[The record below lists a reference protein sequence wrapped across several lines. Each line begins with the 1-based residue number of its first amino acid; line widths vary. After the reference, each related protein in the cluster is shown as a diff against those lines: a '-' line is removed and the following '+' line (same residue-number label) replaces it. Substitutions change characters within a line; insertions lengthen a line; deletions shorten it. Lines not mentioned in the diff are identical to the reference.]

1 MDLLVTGEEG
11 DVGVEEQYPRAWHL
25 SSVCASKVDTNE
37 NKFVE
42 VVNTNCP
49 CARGKWK
56 CHHQGALL
64 FALKDLRETCTEKQ
78 MQWHRNAYLPTNAEL
93 KQTIAEQYSTKK
105 QLSELEFCDDDIDR
119 VKTARGCRRAVKGG
133 TPAIH
138 DPIWYS
144 SQGRPD
150 APEIT
155 RENCG
160 KDGTLWTEGAG
171 LVAMKKFA
179 LVLRDAFAV
188 NREATKRNHKPN
200 PELSSRDS
208 SHPEWRHNALPGFA
222 VNVYGKHFQPH
233 TLDGYSRLVNVNTDS
248 YKNVGFNGTEVVED
262 APKPAKKRKTTT
274 SKAKG
279 RETGAAA
286 S

>member
-1 MDLLVTGEEG
+1 MKKETWELKNSILVPGT
-11 DVGVEEQYPRAWHL
+11 YP
-25 SSVCASKVDTNE
+25 VYVQVKVDTNE
-37 NKFVE
+37 SKSVE

-64 FALKDLRETCTEKQ
+64 FALKDLRGTCTEKQ

-144 SQGRPD
+144 SQGRRG

-160 KDGTLWTEGAG
+160 KDGNLWTEGAG
-171 LVAMKKFA
+171 LVAMKEFA
-179 LVLRDAFAV
+179 YALRESFEVD
-188 NREATKRNHKPN
+188 REASKRNYKPS
-200 PELSSRDS
+200 PELSSCDLLD
-208 SHPEWRHNALPGFA
+208 PEWRRGVLPGFA
-222 VNVYGKHFQPH
+222 VAVYDRHFEPH
-233 TLDGYSRLVNVNTDS
+233 TLDGYSRLVNCNTTS
-248 YKNVGFNGTEVVED
+248 YKNVGFDGTKLVES
-262 APKPAKKRKTTT
+262 APKKRKVTKPNRKGKK
-274 SKAKG
+274 KA
-279 RETGAAA
+279 RA
-286 S
+286 